1 MIKQYNKELK
11 MTKLEKQMYKRVVDA
26 MSDGIDAGFS
36 MFLDQDLSP
45 QEKGVLGSLAKK
57 NLVYSI
63 DWNQHHVNP
72 NAPKVWYVSTDSYKE
87 VQQLLEGGK

>member
-1 MIKQYNKELK
+1 MKL
-11 MTKLEKQMYKRVVDA
+11 TKLEKKMYKRVGDA

-45 QEKGVLGSLAKK
+45 QEKGALGSLAKK

-63 DWNQHHVNP
+63 SWGEHSVNSK
-72 NAPKVWYVSTDSYKE
+72 APKVWYISTDNYNE
-87 VQQLLEGGK
+87 YNNLLKGGK